1 MANPANNAQNFFN
14 AQAAAQL
21 AILPQF
27 SKKLSDDKFT
37 AAQWLAK
44 VINHKESAQW
54 NDAQTITHVRND
66 FRGPLLDWFDSIQAL
81 GVDIQVWDQIQ
92 ARLEIDFEAAPSAS
106 SVVYKITEIKQAD
119 HEDVNEYFSRSIKTM
134 IEFGWVS

>member
-14 AQAAAQL
+14 AHTVAQL

-27 SKKLSDDKFT
+27 SNKLSDDKFT
-37 AAQWLAK
+37 VVQWVAK
-44 VINHKESAQW
+44 VINHKEGAQW
-54 NDAQTITHVRND
+54 NDAQTTKHVRNA

-81 GVDIQVWDQIQ
+81 GMDIRVWDQIQ
-92 ARLEIDFEAAPSAS
+92 ARFDIDFEAAPSAS

-119 HEDVNEYFSRSIKTM
+119 HENVNEYFSRSIKTM
-134 IEFGWVS
+134 IKF